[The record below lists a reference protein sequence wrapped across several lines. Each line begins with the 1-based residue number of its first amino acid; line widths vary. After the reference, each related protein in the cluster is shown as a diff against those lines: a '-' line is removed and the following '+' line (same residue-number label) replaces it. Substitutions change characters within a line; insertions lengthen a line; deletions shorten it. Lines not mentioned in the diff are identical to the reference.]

1 MSEPARE
8 ITLVGYCDF
17 KNIMQ
22 YRLDTETALVL
33 ASAVQIEAL
42 GSASAEGGANC
53 VVTVEHMQKIS
64 DKHAAALSLSM
75 ALEWKSV
82 LTPLFFETQKRS
94 SSEQA
99 YWTPESAKKLRRLVS
114 EPTSPA
120 RAT

>member
-1 MSEPARE
+1 MS
-8 ITLVGYCDF
+8 ITYICLVD
-17 KNIMQ
+17 I
-22 YRLDTETALVL
+22 

-75 ALEWKSV
+75 A
-82 LTPLFFETQKRS
+82 KRS

-114 EPTSPA
+114 EPASPA
-120 RAT
+120 HL

>member
-1 MSEPARE
+1 M
-8 ITLVGYCDF
+8 GYSDF
-17 KNIMQ
+17 NKMLQ
-22 YRLDTETALVL
+22 YRLDREMALVL

-99 YWTPESAKKLRRLVS
+99 YWTPESAKKLRRLVP

-120 RAT
+120 RPT